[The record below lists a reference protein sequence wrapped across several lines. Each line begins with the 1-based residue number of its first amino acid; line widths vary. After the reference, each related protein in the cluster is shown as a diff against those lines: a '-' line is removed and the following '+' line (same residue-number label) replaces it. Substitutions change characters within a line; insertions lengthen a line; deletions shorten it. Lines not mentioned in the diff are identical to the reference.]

1 MKVDSKELRVFEID
15 VQTDVNDLL
24 WNYGIKDQNLEEEIT
39 EKIVDKWCEQKGI
52 ER

>member
-15 VQTDVNDLL
+15 VQTDVSDLL

-39 EKIVDKWCEQKGI
+39 EKIVDKYCERKGI